1 MKSIN
6 KIMRVT
12 VLVAGFFAFGIL
24 AYAGEEEEKQ
34 LTKQDVPVAVL
45 SAFEKA
51 YPKAVVKG
59 YSKEEKD
66 GKTLYEVE
74 SLEGKTHRDVTFLED
89 GSLVVLEEV
98 VAAKSLPEA
107 VRQTVKKEHPKGK
120 IKLAEKITEG
130 ATVSYEVVVA
140 AGKKK
145 FEIKLDASGK
155 VIGSE
160 EAKESE

>member
-1 MKSIN
+1 MF
-6 KIMRVT
+6 MGRVVRT
-12 VLVAGFFAFGIL
+12 AGLVAGIFAF
-24 AYAGEEEEKQ
+24 AVFAFAGEEEEKQ

-45 SAFEKA
+45 AAFEKA

-74 SLEGKTHRDVTFLED
+74 SLEGKTHLDVSYLED
-89 GSLVVLEEV
+89 GSLFVTEEV
-98 VAAKSLPEA
+98 VAVKSLPEA

-130 ATVSYEVVVA
+130 TIVEYEVVVA
-140 AGKKK
+140 LGKKK

-155 VIGSE
+155 VLESE
-160 EAKESE
+160 EAKEAE